1 MLELI
6 IIRQIHCQTVQL
18 GRTVRVEGWGVL
30 CIGDAE
36 STVNTK
42 RKKQLPFHESLHE
55 RAADSIACTVDV

>member
-6 IIRQIHCQTVQL
+6 IIRQIHCQTVQW

-42 RKKQLPFHESLHE
+42 RKKT
-55 RAADSIACTVDV
+55 AAVS